1 MISVHFNGKEF
12 EVKCPAFDN
21 ARIKGAPD
29 RRWDK
34 KSGAWKAP
42 STRAVAMYLAQN
54 YADSEKTNEAQ
65 RKIKELKK
73 IQLSEVRFPPWYKF
87 SNEPMNHQMDALNQI
102 WGNEEAALFMEMRT
116 GKTFVAI
123 NWSVALA
130 MSGDVQGMIVV
141 TLSAITFDWEDQL
154 IEHSPIPI
162 NQHTIK
168 AGNKDRT
175 QRWIDDDSDNGFKVL
190 VVGLEAFSQGNAWEY
205 VRQFAMKNKCIMIVD
220 ESSGIKNSTKIRSK
234 RISDIGGLCKYRGI
248 LTGTPITQGIEDLFG
263 QFKFLNWSIIGRW
276 LAIVI

>member
-21 ARIKGAPD
+21 ERIKAAPD

-42 STRAVAMYLAQN
+42 ATRAVALYLAQN

-73 IQLSEVRFPPWYKF
+73 VNVSTERFPAWYKF
-87 SNEPMNHQMDALNQI
+87 KNEPMKHQMSALNQI
-102 WGNEEAALFMEMRT
+102 WGNHEAALFMPMRT

-123 NWSVALA
+123 NWGVALA
-130 MSGDVQGMIVV
+130 MSGEVQGMIVV
-141 TLSAITFDWEDQL
+141 TLSTITFDWEDQL
-154 IEHSPIPI
+154 IEHSPIPM
-162 NQHTIK
+162 NTHVIK
-168 AGNKDRT
+168 SGNKDRT
-175 QRWIDDDSDNGFKVL
+175 QRWIDDTTDQVFKVL

-205 VRQFAMKNKCIMIVD
+205 VRQFAMKNKCIMAVD

-234 RISDIGGLCKYRGI
+234 RISDIGGLCKYRAI

-263 QFKFLNWSIIGRW
+263 QFKFLNWGIIG
-276 LAIVI
+276 V